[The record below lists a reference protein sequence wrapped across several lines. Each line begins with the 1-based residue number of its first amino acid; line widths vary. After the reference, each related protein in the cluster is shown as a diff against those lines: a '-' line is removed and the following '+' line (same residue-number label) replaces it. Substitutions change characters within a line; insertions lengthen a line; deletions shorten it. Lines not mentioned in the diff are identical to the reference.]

1 MGSPEEY
8 FDIVAQGVGLWKNG
22 ETPNFRKREKE
33 DTKMRKEADAQ
44 NKERKNQ
51 NKGQLPAPN
60 LILLRKLLL
69 TKSILLKRLLSSL
82 FIFIFSIFIFLML
95 FLIKCP
101 FQQPVEETQHWS
113 F

>member
-60 LILLRKLLL
+60 LFLLRKLFV
-69 TKSILLKRLLSSL
+69 TKSILLKRLFSSFFIL
-82 FIFIFSIFIFLML
+82 FFIPSFFIF
-95 FLIKCP
+95 
-101 FQQPVEETQHWS
+101 
-113 F
+113 